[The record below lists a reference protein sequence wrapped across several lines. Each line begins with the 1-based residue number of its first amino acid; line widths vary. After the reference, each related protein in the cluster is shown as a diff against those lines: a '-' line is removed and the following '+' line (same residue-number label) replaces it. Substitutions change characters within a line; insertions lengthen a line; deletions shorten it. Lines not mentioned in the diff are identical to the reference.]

1 LTEADKTAYRLSRVY
16 AEGWNTGRTMAG
28 PNLAAS
34 NPYKTEPER
43 GRWEEGYKKA
53 AK

>member
-1 LTEADKTAYRLSRVY
+1 
-16 AEGWNTGRTMAG
+16 MAG